1 MGKKSRRRDKRDNK
15 ERGPPSAAE
24 DHSDEYVV
32 REIERSDPSYRL
44 FPKLLEVD
52 PPPPRASLHG
62 VQRVR
67 HRAVLF
73 RKVPARALATSP
85 GGVPGVSGAIEEKE
99 QAPENDRRCDRGV
112 ICLFI
117 AGEQPDVYV
126 RILHKNTS

>member
-44 FPKLLEVD
+44 FPSVLEVD
-52 PPPPRASLHG
+52 PELA
-62 VQRVR
+62 RVVVK
-67 HRAVLF
+67 HRFLF

-85 GGVPGVSGAIEEKE
+85 GGVPGGSGAIEEKE

-112 ICLFI
+112 ISLFI
-117 AGEQPDVYV
+117 AGEQPGVNV
-126 RILHKNTS
+126 RNLHKNTS

>member
-44 FPKLLEVD
+44 FPSVLEVD
-52 PPPPRASLHG
+52 PELA
-62 VQRVR
+62 RVVVK
-67 HRAVLF
+67 HRFLF

-85 GGVPGVSGAIEEKE
+85 GGVPGGSGAIEEKE
-99 QAPENDRRCDRGV
+99 QAPEP
-112 ICLFI
+112 
-117 AGEQPDVYV
+117 A
-126 RILHKNTS
+126 